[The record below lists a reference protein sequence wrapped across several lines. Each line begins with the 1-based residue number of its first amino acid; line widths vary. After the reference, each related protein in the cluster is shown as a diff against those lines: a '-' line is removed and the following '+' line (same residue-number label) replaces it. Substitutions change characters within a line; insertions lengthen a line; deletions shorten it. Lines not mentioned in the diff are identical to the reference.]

1 MPESVIVLVFGE
13 DTNDTR
19 AVKDLILALR
29 SAPVRVETRRSPL
42 VLVKGKDKARDRKNV
57 AEIAAVVRAE
67 QRRGRR
73 CAVVAHRDCDAI
85 EPAHEQIA
93 SVLEQGL
100 LDEGIGQAVAA
111 AAAWEIEAWWF
122 LWPDAALAVNSKW
135 RRPEPPNAEVGRIE
149 NAKEAFRQALRPK
162 VKSQRPRDY
171 VESDS
176 PKIAAK
182 VRELGLVDQRAASS
196 RSFERFAALLLHPE
210 PDGLDRIGWQHG
222 MMLRL
227 IRLYQGGQHVQAVA
241 VWGAKYRI
249 VTHQRGDLV
258 QRCFVIGLGP
268 DRTNIHSG
276 HARFSKQR
284 FSSADLSPV
293 VGPTQQGGPR

>member
-1 MPESVIVLVFGE
+1 MPEPVVVLVFGE

-29 SAPVRVETRRSPL
+29 SEPLRVETRRAPL
-42 VLVKGKDKARDRKNV
+42 VLIKGKDKARDRKNV
-57 AEIAAVVRAE
+57 AEIAAVVKAE
-67 QRRGRR
+67 QRRGSR

-93 SVLEQGL
+93 SALEQGL
-100 LDEGIGQAVAA
+100 LDEGIGQVAAA

-135 RRPEPPNAEVGRIE
+135 RRPEPPRPEVGRIE
-149 NAKEAFRQALRPK
+149 NAKEAFQQALRPK

-171 VESDS
+171 AESDS

-196 RSFERFAALLLHPE
+196 RSFERFA
-210 PDGLDRIGWQHG
+210 GRVR
-222 MMLRL
+222 RL
-227 IRLYQGGQHVQAVA
+227 VLI
-241 VWGAKYRI
+241 
-249 VTHQRGDLV
+249 
-258 QRCFVIGLGP
+258 
-268 DRTNIHSG
+268 
-276 HARFSKQR
+276 
-284 FSSADLSPV
+284 
-293 VGPTQQGGPR
+293 